1 MNKLLQWIREREVF
15 KPPLSSP
22 EGVSTVGKSR
32 VIYFTLFGL
41 ERGERRRERH
51 RRRVCELS
59 TKSMYIISKFPP
71 KKRKTQW
78 NDRRKLFINTLL
90 ALHQNGLIRNRNR
103 TNIPECSCICV
114 LYLTKKCEMQP
125 EFHSCLWR
133 QAVSE
138 SVLSQAVEPNLQNTV

>member
-22 EGVSTVGKSR
+22 EGVSTVGKS
-32 VIYFTLFGL
+32 YLFHTFWAREG
-41 ERGERRRERH
+41 RDRERDTEEEC
-51 RRRVCELS
+51 VNCLPNLCILYLNS
-59 TKSMYIISKFPP
+59 PQ